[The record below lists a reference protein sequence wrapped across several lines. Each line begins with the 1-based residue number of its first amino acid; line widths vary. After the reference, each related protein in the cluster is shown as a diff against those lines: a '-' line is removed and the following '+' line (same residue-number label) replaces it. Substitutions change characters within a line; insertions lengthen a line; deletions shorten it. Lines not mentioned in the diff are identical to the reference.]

1 MKIQINTDNH
11 ISGSQEKT
19 QPVIDSV
26 SDSLDRFREQ
36 ITRIEVHL
44 SDENS
49 KKKGQNDIKCMIE
62 ARLKGLDP
70 VAVTEKSDS
79 VEKAVEGALDNL
91 TSLLD
96 TRLGRLK
103 KYR

>member
-11 ISGSQEKT
+11 ISGNQQKSE
-19 QPVIDSV
+19 PIIDSIN
-26 SDSLDRFREQ
+26 DSLERFSEQ

-49 KKKGQNDIKCMIE
+49 KKKGQNDIKCMLE

-70 VAVTEKSDS
+70 VAVTQKSDS
-79 VEKAVEGALDNL
+79 IEKAVDGALDKL

-96 TRLGRLK
+96 SKLGRLK
-103 KYR
+103 KY

>member
-11 ISGSQEKT
+11 ISGSQQKSE
-19 QPVIDSV
+19 PIIDSIN
-26 SDSLDRFREQ
+26 DSLERFSEQ

-49 KKKGQNDIKCMIE
+49 KKKGQNDIKCLLE

-70 VAVTEKSDS
+70 VAVTEKADS
-79 VEKAVEGALDNL
+79 IDEAVEGAIDKMI
-91 TSLLD
+91 SLLD
-96 TRLGRLK
+96 SKLGKLK
-103 KYR
+103 KY